1 MSLTAYTKV
10 CKAVGGVKTLWLA
23 DAADV
28 TSMTLGSGV
37 QTYDTI
43 TMESAKVFTAFGFD
57 RDQCNFTV
65 TPVSENGAIK
75 YDVAIEVKTRKVSD
89 TLRTAI
95 VDIATLAE
103 CGVIAV
109 IEDRNGQYHV
119 FGYNE
124 SEAKSRA
131 LMLTGGEIASGNG
144 LNDYNG
150 ATLNLT
156 TDTAELPRLSTIA
169 APTS

>member
-1 MSLTAYTKV
+1 MSLTAYTGI
-10 CKAVGGVKTLWLA
+10 CKAIGGVKTLWLA

-43 TMESAKVFTAFGFD
+43 TMETAKVFTAFGFD
-57 RDQCNFTV
+57 RDQCNFKV
-65 TPVSENGAIK
+65 TAKTENGAIA
-75 YDVAIEVKTRKVSD
+75 YDIAIEVKTRKVSD

-95 VDIATLAE
+95 VEIATLAE

-109 IEDRNGQYHV
+109 VQDNNSQYHV

-124 SEAKSRA
+124 TEGKRG
-131 LMLTGGEIASGNG
+131 LMLTGLELGSGNTLTDHHGG
-144 LNDYNG
+144 LM
-150 ATLNLT
+150 TLT
-156 TDTAELPRLSTIA
+156 ADTAYVPRLSTIA